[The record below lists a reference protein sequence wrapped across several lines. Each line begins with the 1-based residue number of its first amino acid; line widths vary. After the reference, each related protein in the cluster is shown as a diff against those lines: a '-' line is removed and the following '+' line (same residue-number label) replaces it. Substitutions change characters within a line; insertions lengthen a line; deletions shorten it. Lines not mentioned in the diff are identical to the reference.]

1 MVVEGRYDVC
11 GLAAAK
17 DFHICEHMIGP
28 RRRLLLLSASGRISR
43 RQTSMNPLDFAKIAV
58 EVHDGEKSMS
68 YGLTCKIFECATDRE
83 RLIRRA

>member
-17 DFHICEHMIGP
+17 DFHIREHMIGP

-43 RQTSMNPLDFAKIAV
+43 WQTSMDPLDFAKIAV

-68 YGLTCKIFECATDRE
+68 YGLTGEVLNCATDRE
-83 RLIRRA
+83 RLTRRA